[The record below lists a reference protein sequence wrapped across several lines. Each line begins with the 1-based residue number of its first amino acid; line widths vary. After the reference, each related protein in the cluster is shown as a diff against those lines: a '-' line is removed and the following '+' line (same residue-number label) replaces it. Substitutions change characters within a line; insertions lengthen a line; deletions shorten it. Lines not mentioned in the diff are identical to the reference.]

1 MTSKVVYL
9 GDLRTECTHIQSG
22 TKIIT
27 DAPLDNHGKG
37 EAFSPTDLLATSL
50 ASCMMTIIGIYCKN
64 QEINFHSCSADIE
77 KIMGANPRK
86 VDKIIVNMDFTG
98 NDWDDSTLQKVI
110 QIAKN
115 CPVAKTIEDSV
126 NIDFNYRNGTKRDI

>member
-27 DAPLDNHGKG
+27 DAPLDNQGKG

-64 QEINFHSCSADIE
+64 HEINFDSCTAEIE
-77 KIMGANPRK
+77 KIMGVNPRK
-86 VDKIIVNMDFTG
+86 VEKIIVHMDFTG
-98 NDWDDSTLQKVI
+98 NNWDSSTLEKVI
-110 QIAKN
+110 IAGKT
-115 CPVAKTIEDSV
+115 CPVAKTIEDLV
-126 NIDFNYRNGTKRDI
+126 QIEFNF

>member
-9 GDLRTECTHIQSG
+9 GELRTECTHIQSG

-27 DAPLDNHGKG
+27 DAPLDNQGKG

-64 QEINFHSCSADIE
+64 HEINFDSCTSEIE
-77 KIMGANPRK
+77 KIMGVNPRK
-86 VDKIIVNMDFTG
+86 VEKIIVHMNFTG
-98 NDWDDSTLQKVI
+98 NNWDSSTLEKVI
-110 QIAKN
+110 IAGKT

-126 NIDFNYRNGTKRDI
+126 QIEFNF

>member
-27 DAPLDNHGKG
+27 DAPLDNQGKG
-37 EAFSPTDLLATSL
+37 ESFSPTDLLATSL

-64 QEINFHSCSADIE
+64 HEINFDSCTGEIE
-77 KIMGANPRK
+77 KIMGVNPRK
-86 VDKIIVNMDFTG
+86 VEKIIVHMDFTG
-98 NDWDDSTLQKVI
+98 NNWDSSTLEKVI
-110 QIAKN
+110 IAGKT

-126 NIDFNYRNGTKRDI
+126 QIEFNF

>member
-27 DAPLDNHGKG
+27 DAPLDNQGKG

-64 QEINFHSCSADIE
+64 HEINFDSCTAEIE
-77 KIMGANPRK
+77 KIMGVNPRK
-86 VDKIIVNMDFTG
+86 VEKIIVHMDFTG
-98 NDWDDSTLQKVI
+98 NNWDSSSLEKVI
-110 QIAKN
+110 IAGKT

-126 NIDFNYRNGTKRDI
+126 QIEFNF

>member
-27 DAPLDNHGKG
+27 DAPLDNQGKG

-50 ASCMMTIIGIYCKN
+50 ASCMMTIMGIYCKN
-64 QEINFHSCSADIE
+64 HGINFDSCTAEIE
-77 KIMGANPRK
+77 KIMGVNPRK
-86 VDKIIVNMDFTG
+86 VEKIIVHMDFTG
-98 NDWDDSTLQKVI
+98 NNWDSSTLEKVI
-110 QIAKN
+110 IAGKT

-126 NIDFNYRNGTKRDI
+126 QIEFNF

>member
-37 EAFSPTDLLATSL
+37 ESFSPTDLLATSL

-64 QEINFHSCSADIE
+64 HGINFDSCTAEIE
-77 KIMGANPRK
+77 KIMGVNPRK
-86 VDKIIVNMDFTG
+86 VEKIIIYMDFTG
-98 NDWDDSTLQKVI
+98 NNWDSSTLEKVI
-110 QIAKN
+110 IAGKT

-126 NIDFNYRNGTKRDI
+126 QIEFNF

>member
-27 DAPLDNHGKG
+27 DAPLDNQGKG

-64 QEINFHSCSADIE
+64 HGINFDSCTAEIE
-77 KIMGANPRK
+77 KKMGVNPRK
-86 VDKIIVNMDFTG
+86 VEKIIVHMDFTG
-98 NDWDDSTLQKVI
+98 NNWDSSTLEKVI
-110 QIAKN
+110 IAGKT

-126 NIDFNYRNGTKRDI
+126 QIEFNF

>member
-27 DAPLDNHGKG
+27 DAPLDNQGKG
-37 EAFSPTDLLATSL
+37 ESFSPTDLLATSL
-50 ASCMMTIIGIYCKN
+50 ASCMLTIIGIYCKN
-64 QEINFHSCSADIE
+64 HGINFDSCTAEIE
-77 KIMGANPRK
+77 KIMGVNPRK
-86 VDKIIVNMDFTG
+86 VEKIIVHMDFTG
-98 NDWDDSTLQKVI
+98 NNWDSSTLEKVI
-110 QIAKN
+110 IAGKT

-126 NIDFNYRNGTKRDI
+126 QIEFNF

>member
-9 GDLRTECTHIQSG
+9 EDLRTECTHIQSG

-27 DAPLDNHGKG
+27 DAPLDNQGKG

-64 QEINFHSCSADIE
+64 HGINFDSCTAEIE
-77 KIMGANPRK
+77 KIMGVNPRK
-86 VDKIIVNMDFTG
+86 VEKIIVHMDFTG
-98 NDWDDSTLQKVI
+98 NNWDSSTLEKVI
-110 QIAKN
+110 IAGKT

-126 NIDFNYRNGTKRDI
+126 QIEFNF

>member
-64 QEINFHSCSADIE
+64 HGINFDSCTAEIE
-77 KIMGANPRK
+77 KIMGVNPRK
-86 VDKIIVNMDFTG
+86 VEKIIVHMDFTG
-98 NDWDDSTLQKVI
+98 NNWDSSTLEKVI
-110 QIAKN
+110 IAGKT

-126 NIDFNYRNGTKRDI
+126 QIEFNF

>member
-22 TKIIT
+22 KKIIT
-27 DAPLDNHGKG
+27 DAPTDNHGKG

-64 QEINFHSCSADIE
+64 HEINFHSCSADIE
-77 KIMGANPRK
+77 KIMGPNVTPKRANQRINN
-86 VDKIIVNMDFTG
+86 IITNMAQYRPKQQAT
-98 NDWDDSTLQKVI
+98 
-110 QIAKN
+110 IA
-115 CPVAKTIEDSV
+115 CT
-126 NIDFNYRNGTKRDI
+126 

>member
-27 DAPLDNHGKG
+27 DAPLDNQGKG

-64 QEINFHSCSADIE
+64 HGINFDSCTAEIE
-77 KIMGANPRK
+77 KIMGVNPRK
-86 VDKIIVNMDFTG
+86 VEKIVVHMDFTG
-98 NDWDDSTLQKVI
+98 NNWDSSTLEKVI
-110 QIAKN
+110 IAGKT

-126 NIDFNYRNGTKRDI
+126 QIEFNF

>member
-37 EAFSPTDLLATSL
+37 ESFSPTDLLATSL

-64 QEINFHSCSADIE
+64 HGINFDSCTAEIE
-77 KIMGANPRK
+77 KIMGVNPRK
-86 VDKIIVNMDFTG
+86 VEKIIVHMDFTG
-98 NDWDDSTLQKVI
+98 NNWDSSTLEKVI
-110 QIAKN
+110 IAGKT

-126 NIDFNYRNGTKRDI
+126 QIEFNF

>member
-27 DAPLDNHGKG
+27 DAPLDNQGKG

-64 QEINFHSCSADIE
+64 HEINFDSCTAEIE
-77 KIMGANPRK
+77 KIMGVNPRK
-86 VDKIIVNMDFTG
+86 VEKIIVHMDFTG
-98 NDWDDSTLQKVI
+98 NNWDYSTLEKVI
-110 QIAKN
+110 IAGKT

-126 NIDFNYRNGTKRDI
+126 QIEFNF

>member
-27 DAPLDNHGKG
+27 DAPLDNQGRG

-64 QEINFHSCSADIE
+64 HEINFDSCTAEIE
-77 KIMGANPRK
+77 KIMGVNPRK
-86 VDKIIVNMDFTG
+86 VEKIIVHMDFTG
-98 NDWDDSTLQKVI
+98 NNWDSSTLEKVI
-110 QIAKN
+110 IAGKT

-126 NIDFNYRNGTKRDI
+126 QIEFNF

>member
-22 TKIIT
+22 TKIVT
-27 DAPLDNHGKG
+27 DAPLDNQGKG

-64 QEINFHSCSADIE
+64 HEINFDSCTAEIE
-77 KIMGANPRK
+77 KIMGVNPRK
-86 VDKIIVNMDFTG
+86 VEKIIVHMDFTG
-98 NDWDDSTLQKVI
+98 NNWDSSTLEKVI
-110 QIAKN
+110 IAGKT

-126 NIDFNYRNGTKRDI
+126 QIEFNF

>member
-27 DAPLDNHGKG
+27 DAPLDNQGKG

-64 QEINFHSCSADIE
+64 HEINFDSCTAEIE
-77 KIMGANPRK
+77 KIMGINPRK
-86 VDKIIVNMDFTG
+86 VEKIVVHMDFTG
-98 NDWDDSTLQKVI
+98 NNWDSSTLEKVI
-110 QIAKN
+110 IAGKT

-126 NIDFNYRNGTKRDI
+126 QIEFNF

>member
-27 DAPLDNHGKG
+27 DAPLDNQGKG

-64 QEINFHSCSADIE
+64 QEINFHSCSAEIE
-77 KIMGANPRK
+77 KIMGVNPRK
-86 VDKIIVNMDFTG
+86 VEKIIVHMDFTG
-98 NDWDDSTLQKVI
+98 NNWDSSTLEKVI
-110 QIAKN
+110 IAGKT

-126 NIDFNYRNGTKRDI
+126 QIEFNF

>member
-1 MTSKVVYL
+1 MTSKVIYL

-27 DAPLDNHGKG
+27 DAPLDNQGKG

-64 QEINFHSCSADIE
+64 HEINFDSCTAEIE
-77 KIMGANPRK
+77 KIMGVNPRK
-86 VDKIIVNMDFTG
+86 VEKIIVHIDFTG
-98 NDWDDSTLQKVI
+98 NNWDSSTLEKVI
-110 QIAKN
+110 IAGKT

-126 NIDFNYRNGTKRDI
+126 QIEFNF

>member
-27 DAPLDNHGKG
+27 DAPLDNQGKG

-64 QEINFHSCSADIE
+64 HGINFDSCTAEIE
-77 KIMGANPRK
+77 KIMGVNPRK
-86 VDKIIVNMDFTG
+86 VEKIIVHMDFTG
-98 NDWDDSTLQKVI
+98 NNWDSSTLEKVI
-110 QIAKN
+110 IAGKT

-126 NIDFNYRNGTKRDI
+126 QIEYNF

>member
-27 DAPLDNHGKG
+27 DAPLDNQGKG

-64 QEINFHSCSADIE
+64 HGINFDSCTAEIE
-77 KIMGANPRK
+77 KIMGLNPRK
-86 VDKIIVNMDFTG
+86 VEKIIVHMDFTG
-98 NDWDDSTLQKVI
+98 NNWDSSTLEKVI
-110 QIAKN
+110 IAGKT

-126 NIDFNYRNGTKRDI
+126 QIEFNF

>member
-27 DAPLDNHGKG
+27 DAPLDNQGKG

-50 ASCMMTIIGIYCKN
+50 ASCMLTIIGIYCKN
-64 QEINFHSCSADIE
+64 HGINFDSCTAEIE
-77 KIMGANPRK
+77 KIMGVNPRK
-86 VDKIIVNMDFTG
+86 VEKIIVHMDFTG
-98 NDWDDSTLQKVI
+98 NNWDSSTLEKVI
-110 QIAKN
+110 IAGKT

-126 NIDFNYRNGTKRDI
+126 QIEFNF

>member
-27 DAPLDNHGKG
+27 DAPLDNQGKG

-64 QEINFHSCSADIE
+64 HGINFDSCTAEIE
-77 KIMGANPRK
+77 KIMGVNPRK
-86 VDKIIVNMDFTG
+86 VEKISVHMDFTG
-98 NDWDDSTLQKVI
+98 NNWDSSKLEKVI
-110 QIAKN
+110 IAGKT

-126 NIDFNYRNGTKRDI
+126 QIEFNF

>member
-27 DAPLDNHGKG
+27 DAPLDNQGKG

-64 QEINFHSCSADIE
+64 HGINFDSCTAEIE
-77 KIMGANPRK
+77 KIMGVNPRK
-86 VDKIIVNMDFTG
+86 VEKIIVHMDFTG
-98 NDWDDSTLQKVI
+98 NNWDSSTLEKVI
-110 QIAKN
+110 IAGKT

-126 NIDFNYRNGTKRDI
+126 QIEFNF

>member
-22 TKIIT
+22 TKIVT
-27 DAPLDNHGKG
+27 DAPLDNQGKG

-64 QEINFHSCSADIE
+64 HQINFDSCTAEIE
-77 KIMGANPRK
+77 KIMGVNPRK
-86 VDKIIVNMDFTG
+86 VEKIIVHMDFTG
-98 NDWDDSTLQKVI
+98 NNWDSSTLEKVI
-110 QIAKN
+110 IAGKT

-126 NIDFNYRNGTKRDI
+126 LIEFNF

>member
-27 DAPLDNHGKG
+27 DAPLDNQGKG

-64 QEINFHSCSADIE
+64 HEINFDSCTAEIE
-77 KIMGANPRK
+77 KIMGVNPRK
-86 VDKIIVNMDFTG
+86 VEKIIVHMDFTG
-98 NDWDDSTLQKVI
+98 NNWDSSTLEKVI
-110 QIAKN
+110 IAGKT

-126 NIDFNYRNGTKRDI
+126 QIEFNF

>member
-27 DAPLDNHGKG
+27 DAPLDNQGKG
-37 EAFSPTDLLATSL
+37 KAFSPTDLLATSL

-64 QEINFHSCSADIE
+64 HEINFDSCTAEIE
-77 KIMGANPRK
+77 KIMGVNPRK
-86 VDKIIVNMDFTG
+86 VEKIIVHMDFTG
-98 NDWDDSTLQKVI
+98 NNWDSSTLEKVI
-110 QIAKN
+110 IAGKT

-126 NIDFNYRNGTKRDI
+126 LIEFNF

>member
-27 DAPLDNHGKG
+27 DAPLDNQGKG

-64 QEINFHSCSADIE
+64 HGINFDSCTAEIE
-77 KIMGANPRK
+77 KIMGVNPRK
-86 VDKIIVNMDFTG
+86 VEKIIVHMDFTG
-98 NDWDDSTLQKVI
+98 NNWDSSTLEKVI
-110 QIAKN
+110 IAGKT

-126 NIDFNYRNGTKRDI
+126 QIDFNF

>member
-27 DAPLDNHGKG
+27 DAPLDNQGKG

-64 QEINFHSCSADIE
+64 HEINFDSCTAEIE
-77 KIMGANPRK
+77 KIMGVNPRK
-86 VDKIIVNMDFTG
+86 VEKIIVHMDFTG
-98 NDWDDSTLQKVI
+98 NNWDSYTLEKVI
-110 QIAKN
+110 IAGKT

-126 NIDFNYRNGTKRDI
+126 QIEFNF

>member
-1 MTSKVVYL
+1 MISKVVYL

-27 DAPLDNHGKG
+27 DAPLDNQGKG

-64 QEINFHSCSADIE
+64 HGINFDSCTAEIE
-77 KIMGANPRK
+77 KIMGVNPRK
-86 VDKIIVNMDFTG
+86 VEKIVVHMDFTG
-98 NDWDDSTLQKVI
+98 NNWDSSTLEKVI
-110 QIAKN
+110 IAGKT

-126 NIDFNYRNGTKRDI
+126 QIEFNF

>member
-1 MTSKVVYL
+1 MTSKVLYL

-27 DAPLDNHGKG
+27 DAPLDNQGKG

-64 QEINFHSCSADIE
+64 HEINFDSCTAEIE
-77 KIMGANPRK
+77 KIMGVNPRK
-86 VDKIIVNMDFTG
+86 VEKIIVHMDFTG
-98 NDWDDSTLQKVI
+98 NNWDSSTLEKVI
-110 QIAKN
+110 IAGKT

-126 NIDFNYRNGTKRDI
+126 QIEFNF

>member
-27 DAPLDNHGKG
+27 DAPLDNQGKG
-37 EAFSPTDLLATSL
+37 ESFSPTDLLATSL

-64 QEINFHSCSADIE
+64 HGINFDSCTAEIE
-77 KIMGANPRK
+77 KIMGVNPRK
-86 VDKIIVNMDFTG
+86 VEKIIVHIDFTG
-98 NDWDDSTLQKVI
+98 NNWDSSTLEKVI
-110 QIAKN
+110 IAGKT

-126 NIDFNYRNGTKRDI
+126 QIEFNF

>member
-27 DAPLDNHGKG
+27 DAPLDNKGKG

-64 QEINFHSCSADIE
+64 HEINFDSCTAEIE
-77 KIMGANPRK
+77 KIMGVNPRK
-86 VDKIIVNMDFTG
+86 VEKIIVHMDFTG
-98 NDWDDSTLQKVI
+98 NNWDSSTLEKVI
-110 QIAKN
+110 IAGKT

-126 NIDFNYRNGTKRDI
+126 QIEFNF

>member
-27 DAPLDNHGKG
+27 DAPLDNQGKG

-64 QEINFHSCSADIE
+64 HEINFDSCTAEIE
-77 KIMGANPRK
+77 KIMGVNPRK
-86 VDKIIVNMDFTG
+86 VEKIVVHMDFTG
-98 NDWDDSTLQKVI
+98 NNWDSSTLEKVF
-110 QIAKN
+110 IAGKT

-126 NIDFNYRNGTKRDI
+126 QIEFNF

>member
-27 DAPLDNHGKG
+27 DAPLDNQGKG

-64 QEINFHSCSADIE
+64 HGINFDSCTAEIE
-77 KIMGANPRK
+77 KIMGLNPRK
-86 VDKIIVNMDFTG
+86 VEKIIVHMDFTG
-98 NDWDDSTLQKVI
+98 NNWDSSTLEKVI
-110 QIAKN
+110 IAGKT

-126 NIDFNYRNGTKRDI
+126 QIEYNF

>member
-27 DAPLDNHGKG
+27 DAPLDNQGKG
-37 EAFSPTDLLATSL
+37 EVFSPTDLLATSL

-64 QEINFHSCSADIE
+64 HEINFDSCTGEIE
-77 KIMGANPRK
+77 KIMGVNPRK
-86 VDKIIVNMDFTG
+86 VEKIIVHMDFTG
-98 NDWDDSTLQKVI
+98 NNWDSSTLEKVI
-110 QIAKN
+110 IAGKT

-126 NIDFNYRNGTKRDI
+126 QIEFNF